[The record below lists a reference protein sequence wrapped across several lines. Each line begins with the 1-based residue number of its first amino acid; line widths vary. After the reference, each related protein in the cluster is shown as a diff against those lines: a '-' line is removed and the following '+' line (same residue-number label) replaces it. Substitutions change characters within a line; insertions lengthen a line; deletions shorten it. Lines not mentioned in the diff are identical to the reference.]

1 MKLILYIFC
10 CLIGLYLILSIL
22 GRKYLNPYKLIMVF
36 GKKGSGK
43 STTLCKLAFKYH
55 KRGWTVYSTE
65 NTPFSYKIEPD
76 QIGFVQLQQHS
87 ILLVDE
93 VGMIWDNRNYKS
105 FRPEVRDF
113 FKLQRHYKIR
123 CYLFSQTFDID
134 KKLRD
139 LTDQMY
145 LLVSAFNMF
154 SYGKRISRKIVLT
167 KSQADRPST
176 ISEDLQFD
184 SVLFFWAGSRFFTFI
199 PKWAKYFDSFA
210 APDLKVVE
218 FPYNAPRQLEKKSWV
233 KRFFKR

>member
-10 CLIGLYLILSIL
+10 CLIGLYLILTIL

-43 STTLCKLAFKYH
+43 STTLCKLAFMYH

-65 NTPFSYKIEPD
+65 NTPFSYKIDPD
-76 QIGFVQLQQHS
+76 QIGFVQLQPHS

-123 CYLFSQTFDID
+123 CYLFI
-134 KKLRD
+134 
-139 LTDQMY
+139 
-145 LLVSAFNMF
+145 
-154 SYGKRISRKIVLT
+154 
-167 KSQADRPST
+167 
-176 ISEDLQFD
+176 
-184 SVLFFWAGSRFFTFI
+184 
-199 PKWAKYFDSFA
+199 
-210 APDLKVVE
+210 
-218 FPYNAPRQLEKKSWV
+218 
-233 KRFFKR
+233 